1 MIAAERGPHDS
12 TKANIAVMYS
22 RFFNAAVC
30 VMWLLTMSWLVTQ
43 KVLPALWVGQPPS
56 YEAIVDAQKD
66 EPVGWS
72 LSINDKPL
80 GWALTTVDEQGQGP
94 REIRSC
100 IHFDELPLE
109 ELASGWSR
117 ALFRL
122 IDRPSDKYQMD
133 VQSVLTIDGL
143 GKLLRFDSRVQLEP
157 LQNILRMQGIAD
169 GQQLHVEIRS
179 GSFSYSCDVSMPQ
192 HAMLNDAL
200 SPLARL
206 PHLAAG
212 QSWAV
217 PAINPLRPTAN
228 LVEVLRATVEEK
240 EPIFWDK
247 EIRDAWLVVY
257 RGDPGAGFGATPANR
272 GKIWVLDDGTVIKQE
287 ARIFDS
293 ILRFVRMSG
302 PETARLVK
310 EQNQRTEGEQ

>member
-1 MIAAERGPHDS
+1 
-12 TKANIAVMYS
+12 MYS

-30 VMWLLTMSWLVTQ
+30 VMWLLTMGWLITQ
-43 KVLPALWVGQPPS
+43 KVLPTLWVGQPPS
-56 YEAIVDAQKD
+56 YQAIVDGQRD

-72 LSINDKPL
+72 LWINDKRL
-80 GWALTTVDEQGQGP
+80 GWALTTVDEQGEGP
-94 REIRSC
+94 KEIRSC
-100 IHFDELPLE
+100 IHFDDLPLE
-109 ELASGWSR
+109 ELASSWGR

-122 IDRPSDKYQMD
+122 IEQPSGRYRMD
-133 VQSVLTIDGL
+133 VQSVLTIDSL
-143 GKLLRFDSRVQLEP
+143 GKLLRFDSKIQLDP

-179 GSFSYSCDVSMPQ
+179 GNFSYSCDISMPQ

-217 PAINPLRPTAN
+217 PALNPLRPTAS

-247 EIRDAWLVVY
+247 DIRDAWVVVY
-257 RGDPGAGFGATPANR
+257 RGDPGAGFGAKSANR

-293 ILRFVRMSG
+293 ILRFVRLSG
-302 PETARLVK
+302 PETARLVS
-310 EQNQRTEGEQ
+310 EQSRMIEYEQ